1 MKIFH
6 SGGDSVTILRAT
18 AKGQILI
25 PAQIRKKLS
34 IGEGT
39 RLKIYEEGN
48 RIVVEPLQPN
58 AVETGRGML
67 KSGGSVLQYLLEDRK
82 CQEMTIK

>member
-1 MKIFH
+1 
-6 SGGDSVTILRAT
+6 VTIMRAT

-25 PAQIRKKLS
+25 PATIRKKLS
-34 IGEGT
+34 IGRGT

-48 RIVVEPLQPN
+48 RIVIEPLQPN

-67 KSGGSVLQYLLEDRK
+67 KSGGRVLKSLLEYRK
-82 CQEMTIK
+82 CREMPINRSKVNEI